1 MTEKIIDL
9 ETMNELVDIMGDDM
23 SMLID
28 SYIAD
33 TRTKLAQLAELHPDS
48 EQESIF
54 RLAHSL
60 KGSSR
65 NIGVSAFADYCEI
78 IEAQARAQELSSN
91 DLNLEE
97 LSRLFDNAINAIQ
110 QRLSHSPNS

>member
-1 MTEKIIDL
+1 MTVKIIDL
-9 ETMNELVDIMGDDM
+9 ETMNELVEIMGEDM
-23 SMLID
+23 TMLID

-33 TRTKLAQLAELHPDS
+33 TRAKLAQLAELQPSTEH
-48 EQESIF
+48 ESIF

-78 IEAQARAQELSSN
+78 IEEQARAQQLN
-91 DLNLEE
+91 ANGIDLQE
-97 LSRLFDNAINAIQ
+97 LSRLFESAIDAIQ
-110 QRLSHSPNS
+110 QQLSQSPNC